1 MSQLSDFKF
10 AQKITSFAP
19 LTDAADSFSPH
30 DRAKPDFKTGEVVVA
45 NFSFPDGQRWRG
57 FRPSYT
63 QESMPQQGPPE

>member
-1 MSQLSDFKF
+1 MAANDFKF
-10 AQKITSFAP
+10 AQKVSSFAP

-45 NFSFPDGQRWRG
+45 NYQFAQNQRLKG

-63 QESMPQQGPPE
+63 QKSMPQQGQPE